1 MENDILTN
9 DPESISY
16 RRNCN
21 TLVVFGTGVAI
32 FGLWS
37 TLKFIGYLIFG
48 IPILTGEELAEF
60 PDIFYVIVIILTL
73 LILLGD
79 VALRFIVMRRA
90 RAEGL
95 GRKVNVRYLIVL
107 GIIIIYGCTSVAYA
121 IQDFLSVTGA
131 FGDKYVEIF
140 VELTVLFFEIE
151 LFIAAVR
158 VRKYKAKLEEIRR
171 KKFAG

>member
-48 IPILTGEELAEF
+48 IPILTGEVPAEF

-90 RAEGL
+90 RAEGF
-95 GRKVNVRYLIVL
+95 GRKVSVRYLIIL
-107 GIIIIYGCTSVAYA
+107 GLIIVYGCLSVAYA
-121 IQDFLSVTGA
+121 IEDFLSVTGS
-131 FGDKYVEIF
+131 FGEKYVEIF
-140 VELTVLFFEIE
+140 VELTILFIEIE
-151 LFIAAVR
+151 MFIAAVR
-158 VRKYKAKLEEIRR
+158 VRKFKAKLAELRR
-171 KKFAG
+171 QRFAG

>member
-21 TLVVFGTGVAI
+21 TLVVFGTGVGI

-37 TLKFIGYLIFG
+37 TLKFVGYLIFG

-95 GRKVNVRYLIVL
+95 GRKVSVRYLIVL
-107 GIIIIYGCTSVAYA
+107 GIIIIYGCTSVAYV

>member
-48 IPILTGEELAEF
+48 IPILTGEELTEF

-95 GRKVNVRYLIVL
+95 GRRVSVRYLIVL

-158 VRKYKAKLEEIRR
+158 VRKFKAKLEELRR

>member
-1 MENDILTN
+1 M
-9 DPESISY
+9 
-16 RRNCN
+16 
-21 TLVVFGTGVAI
+21 
-32 FGLWS
+32 
-37 TLKFIGYLIFG
+37 IFG

-95 GRKVNVRYLIVL
+95 GRRVSVRYLIVL

>member
-37 TLKFIGYLIFG
+37 TLKFVGYLIFG

-79 VALRFIVMRRA
+79 VALRFIVMRRS

-95 GRKVNVRYLIVL
+95 GRKVSVRYLIVL

-158 VRKYKAKLEEIRR
+158 VRKFKAKLEELRR